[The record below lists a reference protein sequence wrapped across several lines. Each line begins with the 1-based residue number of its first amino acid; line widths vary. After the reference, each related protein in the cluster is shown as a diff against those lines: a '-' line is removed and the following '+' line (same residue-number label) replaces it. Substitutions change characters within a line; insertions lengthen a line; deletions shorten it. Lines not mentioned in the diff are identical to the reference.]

1 MRKRIKLLCM
11 ICMFVLLLPSVPV
24 YAHEQQD
31 NCIDPSV
38 FDAINEALSFVELDK
53 ASFGLSDVDF
63 DYLDISNPVSVY
75 EYTGNTLEKVR
86 EFYPIVYNGRVVAT
100 AGKVGEDNKYCIETY
115 MANAIDKIGCD
126 EISVIYDSLHVYLY
140 CKYGIFSVLDYGNV
154 NDEIEKISYLDVTET
169 LPVVLTDISSTHSLC
184 YSEYETNQYN
194 RDFYYCAVSW
204 VSQDPYLY
212 LCWAATVASIKNYLS
227 GTSYTVEQIAM
238 MFNSSTNVNDTPNSP
253 SDTANKMQYMLNLS
267 YTYSA
272 TQPGFTTITNNISNN
287 FPVYGCFFNT
297 ANSNMGHAGTVYAI
311 SNTGGYIY
319 VMDPKLGSVL
329 APWSTYDDGSGYHN
343 YFMYSYGQ
351 CGQMLL
357 NAGICHSW

>member
-11 ICMFVLLLPSVPV
+11 ICMFVLLLPSIPV
-24 YAHEQQD
+24 YAYEQQD
-31 NCIDPSV
+31 NCIDSAV

-75 EYTGNTLEKVR
+75 EYNGNSLEKVR

-100 AGKVGEDNKYCIETY
+100 AGKVGEGNKYCIETY
-115 MANAIDKIGCD
+115 MANAIDRIGCD
-126 EISVIYDSLHVYLY
+126 EIAVIYDSLHVYLY
-140 CKYGIFSVLDYGNV
+140 SECGIFSVLDYGNV
-154 NDEIEKISYLDVTET
+154 NDEEKTSYLDVTET
-169 LPVVLTDISSTHSLC
+169 LPIGLTDISSTYSLC
-184 YSEYETNQYN
+184 YNEYANKQYN
-194 RDFYYCAVSW
+194 RDFYYCAVSY
-204 VSQDPYLY
+204 VPQYPYLN
-212 LCWAATVASIKNYLS
+212 LCWAATVACIKNYLS
-227 GTSYTVEQIAM
+227 GTSYTVDQIAM
-238 MFNSSTNVNDTPNSP
+238 MFKSTTYVVDATNSP

-287 FPVYGCFFNT
+287 YPIYGCFFST
-297 ANSNMGHAGTVYAI
+297 ANPSIGHAGTVYAI

-319 VMDPKLGSVL
+319 VMDPKSGSVL
-329 APWSTYDDGSGYHN
+329 APWSSYWDGSSNHN
-343 YFMYSYGQ
+343 YFMYAPAEG
-351 CGQMLL
+351 GQMLL